1 MIILNY
7 LENASFCS
15 KVNASTALSLGGM
28 CIESPPAS
36 FHLVKS
42 LTKHM
47 RPYQQID
54 LASKVP
60 GSDIWILYPP
70 LGNSFALS
78 WRSPIRIRT
87 SGTADGEIAGYRS
100 GAGRV
105 EDSLQMLYLS
115 LNSSLAQDDLVHFFM
130 DKPFNTM
137 GPYIYL
143 PTAGGLDACLGKLN
157 SVATCFFVELLKPSF
172 SAWDTIKTDFPVFPS
187 FPKFVNHHF
196 TG

>member
-1 MIILNY
+1 MDFISSPGQQLRFV
-7 LENASFCS
+7 LE
-15 KVNASTALSLGGM
+15 
-28 CIESPPAS
+28 ESD
-36 FHLVKS
+36 KD
-42 LTKHM
+42 K
-47 RPYQQID
+47 
-54 LASKVP
+54 
-60 GSDIWILYPP
+60 DIRDCW
-70 LGNSFALS
+70 
-78 WRSPIRIRT
+78 WRDCR
-87 SGTADGEIAGYRS
+87 YRY

-196 TG
+196 TGWPLLEAVEDITGYSSLTLQCFCFLFVCFRTIFTYFIM